1 MHIPDIVNYFLHHA
15 HRHLGPGFFFFSIL
29 SIKYASTTY
38 MNPFDMLGCEIN
50 ALHCISQRSMSNG
63 FIYVVDAHFID
74 KIETK
79 KKSWTQVPVIM
90 LY

>member
-50 ALHCISQRSMSNG
+50 AFMN
-63 FIYVVDAHFID
+63 YAHTYIVFHN
-74 KIETK
+74 EACQTG
-79 KKSWTQVPVIM
+79 SYT
-90 LY
+90 L